1 MFQNWSLASRFST
14 GPHTGLAVQS
24 PDSVLSRWPVLPI
37 PLQSAPEPRS
47 SLHSV
52 ILLSCL
58 FPGPSVSYPYRQD
71 SPQIPSQQPQ
81 QALQCPS
88 FSQLLLWPCSTPW
101 VDGLLTV
108 LSHMVSGSCQSM
120 TPTAGVQ
127 QSGPGG
133 SAQQTES
140 SQLCS
145 FVYTLKSGVSIPFL
159 LITVFKQLFG
169 YLGAYTHSRSRD
181 M

>member
-1 MFQNWSLASRFST
+1 M
-14 GPHTGLAVQS
+14 GLAVQS
-24 PDSVLSRWPVLPI
+24 PDSVLSRWPVLSI

-58 FPGPSVSYPYRQD
+58 FPGPSVPHPYRQD

-81 QALQCPS
+81 QALRCPS
-88 FSQLLLWPCSTPW
+88 FSQLWPCSTPW

-120 TPTAGVQ
+120 TPTAGGQ
-127 QSGPGG
+127 QPGPGG

-159 LITVFKQLFG
+159 LITVFKYN
-169 YLGAYTHSRSRD
+169 YLAI
-181 M
+181 